1 MLDLVILGLGSDGH
15 TASWFPHSPAAR
27 RSPWDA
33 GASDDPGD
41 GGPGSGPWVVAN
53 PVTSPLVGGVATRLT
68 MTPALVCNA
77 REVLVLAAGADKAAA
92 VAAVLQGA
100 TDLSR
105 YPAQHLGAAAGKV
118 QWLIDD
124 AAATRLGS
132 PA

>member
-1 MLDLVILGLGSDGH
+1 
-15 TASWFPHSPAAR
+15 
-27 RSPWDA
+27 WDA
-33 GASDDPGD
+33 GASDDAGHGASDDTGHGASAVPGAR
-41 GGPGSGPWVVAN
+41 PGSGPWVVAN